1 MGDFELITLKN
12 GQRAVRHTGN
22 GEVMHPVVGP
32 WAEATTLY
40 VEQSRL
46 AERFAREDA
55 GPLCL
60 LDVGLGAATNV
71 SAALACWKQSGTRRP
86 LEIHS
91 FEVDLQPLRLGLQ
104 DPEGFPYL
112 VEWRDLLE
120 ELAQKHRVQREGL
133 DWTLHLGDARELL
146 PALRCT
152 VPPELIFHDPF
163 SPESNP
169 TLWTPEVF
177 AELHRLCGEGPQ
189 GTFLVTYSAS
199 TRTRVSL
206 LLGGFFVGVGD
217 PIGFKQE
224 TTVAATRLEQLA
236 RPLDARW
243 FARWE
248 RSSARAP
255 HGRELTEKDEHQIRN
270 HRQFWE

>member
-46 AERFAREDA
+46 AERFARVDA

-71 SAALACWKQSGTRRP
+71 SAALACWKQSGARRP

-112 VEWRDLLE
+112 VEWREVLE
-120 ELAQKHRVQREGL
+120 ELAEKGRVQREGL
-133 DWTLHLGDARELL
+133 DWTLHLGDARQLL

-169 TLWTPEVF
+169 TMWTPEVF
-177 AELHRLCGEGPQ
+177 AELHRLCGPEGA
-189 GTFLVTYSAS
+189 FLVTYSAS

-224 TTVAATRLEQLA
+224 TTVAATRPEQLA

-255 HGRELTEKDEHQIRN
+255 HGRELTAEDEHQIRN
-270 HRQFWE
+270 HRQFWD